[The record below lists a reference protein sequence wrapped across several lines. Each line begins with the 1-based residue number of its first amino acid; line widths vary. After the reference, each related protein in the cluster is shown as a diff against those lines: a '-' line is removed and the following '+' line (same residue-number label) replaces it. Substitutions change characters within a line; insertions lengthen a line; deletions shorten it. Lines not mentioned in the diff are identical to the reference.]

1 MKHVTAGVVV
11 LLVLA
16 LAQAGSSINRPG
28 TIRVTDRV
36 LYERPTTAGTLTV
49 SRIYNRSITPNAIG
63 NAEVIC
69 VEIGGGDGAPFPEGS
84 RYCWG
89 SFSIGNNSLV
99 VHGVARSRVYYQL
112 AIAGGTGTYS
122 NVGGTFTSIRYSSA
136 PVRERLIFQ
145 LTYP

>member
-49 SRIYNRSITPNAIG
+49 SRIYNRSITSAFPIG
-63 NAEVIC
+63 CGVI
-69 VEIGGGDGAPFPEGS
+69 D
-84 RYCWG
+84 
-89 SFSIGNNSLV
+89 L
-99 VHGVARSRVYYQL
+99 L
-112 AIAGGTGTYS
+112 
-122 NVGGTFTSIRYSSA
+122 
-136 PVRERLIFQ
+136 
-145 LTYP
+145 